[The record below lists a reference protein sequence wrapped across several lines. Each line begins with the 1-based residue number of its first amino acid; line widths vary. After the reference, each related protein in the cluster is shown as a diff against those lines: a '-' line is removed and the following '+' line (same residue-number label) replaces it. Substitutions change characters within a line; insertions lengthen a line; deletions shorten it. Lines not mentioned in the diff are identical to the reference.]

1 MSESALAQFVR
12 AAGRRIRHDCAAVA
26 EGTLTRVVGMTLE
39 ATGLN
44 CALGQR
50 CLIRAPG
57 VPPVQ
62 AEVVGF
68 NGERVFLMPA
78 ARVTGLR
85 PGLRVRPVAE
95 AAESPGG
102 DGLLGRVLDG
112 SGEPIDGH
120 GPLREVHYTALDGRP
135 INPLHR
141 TPTSSGRR
149 MGAASGS
156 ASSPAAAWAR
166 ACCSA

>member
-112 SGEPIDGH
+112 SGEPIDGTARS
-120 GPLREVHYTALDGRP
+120 GSVHYTALDGRP
-135 INPLHR
+135 INPLHA
-141 TPTSSGRR
+141 RR
-149 MGAASGS
+149 S
-156 ASSPAAAWAR
+156 ARRSMSACAR
-166 ACCSA
+166 STRC